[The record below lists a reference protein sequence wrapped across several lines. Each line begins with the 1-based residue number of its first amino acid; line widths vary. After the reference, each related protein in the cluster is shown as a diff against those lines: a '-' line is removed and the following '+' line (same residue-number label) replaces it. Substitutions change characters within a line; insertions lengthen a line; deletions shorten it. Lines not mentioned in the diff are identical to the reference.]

1 MTTWT
6 VRGKGVQPEQG
17 SARSKPQFRYALPLP
32 LPDQPPRL
40 IASNCGRGSL
50 LVSETE
56 ASRRPSRAGAPNAG
70 TTSPGKP
77 RIAAAVALAIL
88 EVIRARDLPAEILDS
103 EDPAQTMPRRLGLS
117 GVVDVQIR
125 RLGEQARRRERIT
138 DDQARDLF
146 HLVLRR
152 PDSEE
157 VFFQVGERLAGRIEP
172 LGGFRRFYPRGLL
185 YSLARR
191 KVRKRIRALF
201 SRGIGGFAHGLFTL
215 EARGHFLLDM
225 DPGGDA
231 CHLLS
236 GLAQAILRRYLR
248 REVVVS
254 HSSCQALKQEICRWS
269 ASE

>member
-1 MTTWT
+1 MRETDASG
-6 VRGKGVQPEQG
+6 RSLSGRPPSPGPAIPGKG
-17 SARSKPQFRYALPLP
+17 K
-32 LPDQPPRL
+32 
-40 IASNCGRGSL
+40 
-50 LVSETE
+50 
-56 ASRRPSRAGAPNAG
+56 
-70 TTSPGKP
+70 
-77 RIAAAVALAIL
+77 IAAVVALSLL
-88 EVIRARDLPAEILDS
+88 EVIRARDLPTEILES
-103 EDPAQTMPRRLGLS
+103 EDPSQTMPRRLGLS

-125 RLGEQARRRERIT
+125 RLREQARRRERIT
-138 DDQARDLF
+138 VEQARDLV

-157 VFFQVGERLAGRIEP
+157 VFFQAGERLAGKIEP
-172 LGGFRRFYPRGLL
+172 LGGVSRLYPQRVL

-191 KVRKRIRALF
+191 QVRKRIRDLF
-201 SRGIGGFAHGLFTL
+201 SRPVGGFAHGPFTL

-248 REVVVS
+248 RDVSVS
-254 HSSCQALKQEICRWS
+254 HPSCQALKHELCRWT